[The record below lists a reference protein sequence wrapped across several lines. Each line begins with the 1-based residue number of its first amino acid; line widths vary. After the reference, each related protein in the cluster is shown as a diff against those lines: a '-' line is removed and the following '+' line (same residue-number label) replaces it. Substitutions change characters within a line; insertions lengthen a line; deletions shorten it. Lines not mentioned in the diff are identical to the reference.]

1 MSEDFDEETLISTEI
16 NSDLKSNDTIGP
28 IADMRRQKAVQHNTF
43 VISRENFEKSSNEQ
57 IEAWFTKFDQVIIDD
72 SKEPYKDPLTKKELA
87 VKIGAAIYH
96 NLNSKNLKTSIG
108 MIQKGT
114 SMISEFGK
122 AFDSGPKQNNFK
134 PSKRKIKESD
144 YGFLTSKPKRNS
156 LKIWSEDIKPKTR
169 KRYRKRKAKTKEYN
183 PFKSNNKITFSSNKR
198 VKFF

>member
-1 MSEDFDEETLISTEI
+1 MTDDFDEETLENIVFDKT
-16 NSDLKSNDTIGP
+16 DVIGP
-28 IADMRRQKAVQHNTF
+28 IAEMRRQKAVQHNTF
-43 VISRENFEKSSNEQ
+43 IISRENFEKSSNEQ

-87 VKIGAAIYH
+87 LKIGKALYS

-122 AFDSGPKQNNFK
+122 AFDTGQKQSSFKQNK
-134 PSKRKIKESD
+134 QRKSD
-144 YGFLTSKPKRNS
+144 YSFLTSKPKRNS

-169 KRYRKRKAKTKEYN
+169 KRRYRKRKAQTEYN
-183 PFKSNNKITFSSNKR
+183 PFKSTNKITFSSGKR